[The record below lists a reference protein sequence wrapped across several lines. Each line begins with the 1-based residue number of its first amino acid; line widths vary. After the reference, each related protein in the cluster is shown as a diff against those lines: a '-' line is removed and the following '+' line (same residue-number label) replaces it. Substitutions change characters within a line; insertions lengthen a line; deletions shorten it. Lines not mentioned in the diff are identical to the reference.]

1 MNGEVLGL
9 EDVSVAYSSG
19 PVWNRRRMHAVRNVS
34 LTVSAG
40 EILGL
45 VGESGS
51 GKSTLGRISL
61 GLLRPDTGRVLLR
74 GRPFPKRRTH
84 LKGHIGVVLQHPE
97 WALNP
102 RVTVGYSVGEP
113 LAIQGIR
120 IEQRRPRM
128 QEALVN
134 VGLDPSLLTHYPHEL
149 SGGQR
154 QRVSIARALITNPD
168 YVVFDEAVSALD
180 MSVQAQVLNLI
191 KDLQRDRGFC
201 GLFISHD
208 LAATRYVA
216 DRIAIMRNG
225 QLVEVGPV
233 GRFYDRP
240 DSDYGRQLWAT
251 LPKLPPASE
260 GLDHPLLM
268 GLRKS

>member
-1 MNGEVLGL
+1 MSNEVLGL
-9 EDVSVAYSSG
+9 EDVSVIYSSG
-19 PVWNRRRMHAVRNVS
+19 PVWNRRSVHAVRNVS
-34 LTVSAG
+34 LTISEG

-51 GKSTLGRISL
+51 GKTTMGRVTLGL
-61 GLLRPDTGRVLLR
+61 MRPNAGKVLLR
-74 GRPFPKRRTH
+74 GRPFPTARTG
-84 LKGHIGVVLQHPE
+84 LAGKIGVVLQHPE

-113 LAIQGIR
+113 LAIQGMP
-120 IEQRRPRM
+120 IEQRLPLIHD
-128 QEALVN
+128 ALVK
-134 VGLDPSLLTHYPHEL
+134 VGLDPSIVTHYPHEL

-154 QRVSIARALITNPD
+154 QRVSIARGLISNPD

-180 MSVQAQVLNLI
+180 VSVQTQVLNLI
-191 KDLQRDRGFC
+191 KDLQTDRGFC

-208 LAATRYVA
+208 LAATRYIA

-225 QLVEVGPV
+225 ELVEIGPAS
-233 GRFYDRP
+233 RFYDCP

-251 LPKLPPASE
+251 LPNPGPASK
-260 GLDHPLLM
+260 GIDHRPSM
-268 GLRKS
+268 GSCQ

>member
-1 MNGEVLGL
+1 MNREVLGL
-9 EDVSVAYSSG
+9 EDVSVTYSSG
-19 PVWNRRRMHAVRNVS
+19 PLWNRRVVNAVRNVS
-34 LTVSAG
+34 LTVSTG

-51 GKSTLGRISL
+51 GKTTLGRVSL
-61 GLLRPDTGRVLLR
+61 GLLRPDGGSVLLR
-74 GRPFPKRRTH
+74 RQPFLAGKTV
-84 LKGHIGVVLQHPE
+84 LKGQIGVVLQQPE

-113 LAIQGIR
+113 LAIQGIP
-120 IEQRRPRM
+120 IELRRPRI
-128 QEALVN
+128 QGALIK
-134 VGLDPSLLTHYPHEL
+134 VGLDSSLVTRYPHEL

-180 MSVQAQVLNLI
+180 VSVQTQVLNLI
-191 KDLQRDRGFC
+191 KELQRDRGFC

-225 QLVEVGPV
+225 ELVEVGPV
-233 GRFYDRP
+233 SRFYDRP

-251 LPKLPPASE
+251 LP
-260 GLDHPLLM
+260 GH
-268 GLRKS
+268 